1 MADITA
7 RLAAALA
14 DRYAVQRE
22 LGSGGMAT
30 VAVPG
35 RRRLHR
41 RATSGATKVMH
52 TKGKA
57 AEYTAG
63 LHTDVS
69 LLPTLL

>member
-1 MADITA
+1 MPDTFD
-7 RLAAALA
+7 RLKAALA
-14 DRYAVQRE
+14 DRYAIEHE
-22 LGSGGMAT
+22 LGSGGMAM

-52 TKGKA
+52 MKGNA